1 MSTSCSSI
9 CNEHKET
16 GKYKHTSFLSLLLI
30 IILPN
35 CPFCI
40 MAYTSAI
47 TMCGGPD
54 MYLAENNWASFI
66 PIILSIL
73 IISMIAINRR
83 GRRTYIAIL
92 LTILGSLFIIGV
104 HQLYLGESF
113 YYIGTFLL
121 FFGIWVNS
129 SFLYT
134 FFTIKSLFLSSK
146 VQ

>member
-1 MSTSCSSI
+1 M
-9 CNEHKET
+9 CNGQKEAS
-16 GKYKHTSFLSLLLI
+16 KYKHTSLFSLLLI

-54 MYLAENNWASFI
+54 IYLAENNWASVV
-66 PIILSIL
+66 PIILSVL
-73 IISMIAINRR
+73 IIGMIALNSR
-83 GRRTYIAIL
+83 GQRTYVAML
-92 LTILGSLFIIGV
+92 LAILGSLLILGV
-104 HQLYLGESF
+104 HQLYLEESF

-129 SFLYT
+129 SFIYI
-134 FFTIKSLFLSSK
+134 FFTIKSYLLSSK